1 MKIPSLQ
8 ISPEIWANS
17 KYYSNFFKYS
27 IGPLSTNSV
36 YKFFE
41 SFHAPPSLLM
51 HPSPIL
57 VDIHLL
63 FITKALLVPISGAIQ
78 SLWEKEYKQC

>member
-8 ISPEIWANS
+8 ISPIFELIANTIQT
-17 KYYSNFFKYS
+17 FFKYS

-51 HPSPIL
+51 HPSPFL
-57 VDIHLL
+57 VDNHLL
-63 FITKALLVPISGAIQ
+63 FITKALLFFEN
-78 SLWEKEYKQC
+78 LLKHFLCL